1 MGIENREPPTA
12 FSLNVAES
20 HETLPLSRARRYS
33 SDRPAPQEAPVVYRI
48 ELFAE
53 FMALLDDPFSHRPAA
68 LAAADLDEARFRNL
82 VESWRMRVEADT
94 QGDLGDRYIKAY
106 SARRAALHTARLR
119 QANGAEA
126 AAEDARFLSKEALGF
141 REEAA
146 LVGRHPA
153 AESAS
158 PAFSHSPPAPAA
170 APFAAA
176 PRVEPSG
183 VFTAPQYPAPPAP
196 SAAPAPV
203 YYAPPAPPPMGPYHP
218 APSIS
223 AAIPKFARPSNPLA
237 GTADISDVIAKLP
250 LPFARGSGSAPSAAA
265 VPSAGPKAHRID
277 SGTASMA
284 AFVEG
289 SGFHPSALP
298 PPAHLAPPPAP
309 PERPKR
315 LIRFDPQTGH
325 PLPAPIWVDIPED
338 PKK

>member
-1 MGIENREPPTA
+1 
-12 FSLNVAES
+12 
-20 HETLPLSRARRYS
+20 
-33 SDRPAPQEAPVVYRI
+33 
-48 ELFAE
+48 
-53 FMALLDDPFSHRPAA
+53 MAQLDDPFSHRPSV
-68 LAAADLDEARFRNL
+68 LAAAELDEARFRNL
-82 VESWRMRVEADT
+82 VESWRMRVEGDT
-94 QGDLGDRYIKAY
+94 RGELGERYVKAY
-106 SARRAALHTARLR
+106 SARRAALHSARQR
-119 QANGAEA
+119 PTSGAESPT
-126 AAEDARFLSKEALGF
+126 DARFLSKEALGF

-146 LVGRHPA
+146 LVGRHPG

-158 PAFSHSPPAPAA
+158 PAFSPPATAPA
-170 APFAAA
+170 PYSTS

-183 VFTAPQYPAPPAP
+183 VFTAPRLPPEAAPPPAIAPLP
-196 SAAPAPV
+196 SAPPPIF
-203 YYAPPAPPPMGPYHP
+203 YAPPAIAPYSP
-218 APSIS
+218 APPVS
-223 AAIPKFARPSNPLA
+223 AAPPKFARPSDRLA

-250 LPFARGSGSAPSAAA
+250 LPFAHGSRSAPSASA
-265 VPSAGPKAHRID
+265 VPSAGPKAHRVD

-289 SGFHPSALP
+289 GGFHPPAPPPGNAALP